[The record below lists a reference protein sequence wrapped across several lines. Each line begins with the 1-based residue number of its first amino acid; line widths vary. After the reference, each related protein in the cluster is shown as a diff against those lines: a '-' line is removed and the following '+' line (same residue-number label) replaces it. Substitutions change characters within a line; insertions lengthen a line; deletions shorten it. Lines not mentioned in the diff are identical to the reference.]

1 MEEYGLPQGFSI
13 HNYGKVNESEPLW
26 YFESDTASTFMAE
39 NGYCAW
45 STSLREMDVEIN
57 VFNYDYNSY
66 PLKVYLADK
75 KRSPYYM
82 LDTNTLRGE
91 PIKIGDEKT
100 RHYKIS
106 FEEVHWLEE
115 AGDCINY
122 GDGAQYM
129 SYADCVAQEHAE
141 IFKPILGCRP
151 PWMSAPGHPDNCRGQ
166 TPLTSQQSEDWL
178 NKLEDFIFDV
188 KRRGKGD
195 SGNCLKPCKG
205 LFADSKMFIEKEAE
219 ENEEIFVSLTF
230 VKEVKVTKYL
240 RSYGLF
246 ELVVDVGSSLGL
258 WIGLSIVGLFDLVLD
273 AGTLIRKR
281 FFDHEKNTKG
291 KNNKKI

>member
-1 MEEYGLPQGFSI
+1 MESYGVQLQDFSI
-13 HNYGKVNESEPLW
+13 LHYGKVNDSEPPQ
-26 YFESDTASTFMAE
+26 YFDINTTYKFTLE
-39 NGYCAW
+39 NGFCAGNI
-45 STSLREMDVEIN
+45 SLSDKDIEIS
-57 VFNYDYNSY
+57 VFNYDNTSY
-66 PLKVYLADK
+66 PLKVHLADK
-75 KRSPYYM
+75 NISPYYM

-91 PIKIGDEKT
+91 PIKSGDKKT

-141 IFKPILGCRP
+141 IFKQILGCRP
-151 PWMSAPGHPDNCRGQ
+151 PWLSSPGHPDNCQGQ
-166 TPLTSQQSEDWL
+166 TSLTTKQYKDWSI
-178 NKLEDFIFDV
+178 KHGDFYVDV
-188 KRRGKGD
+188 KKKGKGD

-205 LFADSKMFIEKEAE
+205 LFADSKLFSE
-219 ENEEIFVSLTF
+219 EETEEDPLVFMTF
-230 VKEVKVTKYL
+230 VEEVKVTQYL

-258 WIGLSIVGLFDLVLD
+258 WIGLSIVGLFDLLLNT
-273 AGTLIRKR
+273 GTLIRKR
-281 FFDHEKNTKG
+281 FSKL
-291 KNNKKI
+291 

>member
-1 MEEYGLPQGFSI
+1 MESYGVLEELSVAK
-13 HNYGKVNESEPLW
+13 YGKVNDTQTHES
-26 YFESDTASTFMAE
+26 FKVSTSSKFIIN
-39 NGYCAW
+39 NGFCAW
-45 STSLREMDVEIN
+45 NISLMELDIEISITKN
-57 VFNYDYNSY
+57 LSY
-66 PLKVYLADK
+66 PYKVYLMDK
-75 KRSPYYM
+75 NISTYYM
-82 LDTNTLRGE
+82 LDNNALRGE
-91 PIKIGDEKT
+91 SIKIEDNKA
-100 RHYKIS
+100 RYYRIS

-122 GDGAQYM
+122 GNGAQYM

-141 IFKPILGCRP
+141 IFKPVLGCRP
-151 PWMSAPGHPDNCRGQ
+151 PWLSAPGHPDNCRGQ
-166 TPLTSQQSEDWL
+166 TPLTSTQSEDWL
-178 NKLEDFIFDV
+178 IKLGDFIFDV

-205 LFADSKMFIEKEAE
+205 LFADSKMFFEKEPE

>member
-1 MEEYGLPQGFSI
+1 MEEYGVLQGFKI

-26 YFESDTASTFMAE
+26 YFESDTASKFMVE

-45 STSLREMDVEIN
+45 NTSLREMDVEIN

-75 KRSPYYM
+75 NRSPYYM
-82 LDTNTLRGE
+82 LDINTLRGE

-281 FFDHEKNTKG
+281 FFDNEKNTKG
-291 KNNKKI
+291 KNNKNI

>member
-1 MEEYGLPQGFSI
+1 MERYGVPQDFSI
-13 HNYGKVNESEPLW
+13 FHYGKANHSKPPQ
-26 YFESDTASTFMAE
+26 YFESNITYKFMVE

-45 STSLREMDVEIN
+45 NITLSDMDIEISTYNNDN
-57 VFNYDYNSY
+57 NSY

-75 KRSPYYM
+75 NISPYYM

-91 PIKIGDEKT
+91 SIKIGDNKA
-100 RHYKIS
+100 RRYKIS

-115 AGDCINY
+115 TGDCINY
-122 GDGAQYM
+122 GYGAQYM

-151 PWMSAPGHPDNCRGQ
+151 PWLSGPDNSDNCKGQ
-166 TPLTSQQSEDWL
+166 TPLTSEQLDDWHI
-178 NKLEDFIFDV
+178 KLDDFMFDL

-205 LFADSKMFIEKEAE
+205 LFADSKMFIEMEPE
-219 ENEEIFVSLTF
+219 ENDFFAYLTF
-230 VKEVKVTKYL
+230 VREVKVTKYV

-273 AGTLIRKR
+273 AGTLIRTR
-281 FFDHEKNTKG
+281 FFDHEKKTKG
-291 KNNKKI
+291 ND